1 MDCYV
6 DDIVRSIMAKAE
18 AGETDFA
25 AEIAELEALEAEQTE
40 LLNTV
45 VSEEKAGL
53 DAIVETLNALVK

>member
-1 MDCYV
+1 ME
-6 DDIVRSIMAKAE
+6 KAE
-18 AGETDFA
+18 AGDTDFA